1 MLFRSDGDLT
11 AGETV
16 TAGAITVGSKFIIQS
31 VGTTNFTLIGASSNT
46 VGTIF
51 TATGAGTGTGVVSA
65 LSSQG
70 TGTVIEQQQFDY
82 GPFDFNEI
90 SASINYSFTVQA
102 FDGANY
108 DTQTYLLQV
117 QSRTGWTADNTT
129 STVDDSY
136 ISADSGNVYLPVIT
150 NTTTTLPVGRQNSYY
165 AFKIDGYD
173 FSGDTITYSV
183 TPTAGTF
190 DAGGFDPLN
199 AGAGNNGMPGSFDLV
214 GNTAVNLPGV
224 ILDQQSG
231 WIYGKLATQTAA
243 IQDYTFGITVSKVVN
258 GQTYNSNSTTFTLP
272 VLGDVNNTVNW
283 VTPSDLG
290 SIDNGSVSELS
301 VVAVSELGT
310 GLVYSLL
317 DQSDVSVR
325 LPQGLTL
332 LPSGEI
338 SGRVSFE
345 AFSIDGRTITF
356 DGGSTTVDTTY
367 TFTVLASTVDGT
379 ASSTREFTVKL
390 NIVDQNP
397 YVNLYLTASPSHS
410 QINYYNSII
419 NNTEIFNPAYIYRPT
434 DPWFGVNTSLEM
446 LFLSGLNTATLEE
459 YQQAIALNH

>member
-1 MLFRSDGDLT
+1 M
-11 AGETV
+11 
-16 TAGAITVGSKFIIQS
+16 
-31 VGTTNFTLIGASSNT
+31 
-46 VGTIF
+46 
-51 TATGAGTGTGVVSA
+51 TGVQTCA
-65 LSSQG
+65 LP
-70 TGTVIEQQQFDY
+70 IF
-82 GPFDFNEI
+82 
-90 SASINYSFTVQA
+90 
-102 FDGANY
+102 
-108 DTQTYLLQV
+108 
-117 QSRTGWTADNTT
+117 
-129 STVDDSY
+129 
-136 ISADSGNVYLPVIT
+136 
-150 NTTTTLPVGRQNSYY
+150 
-165 AFKIDGYD
+165 
-173 FSGDTITYSV
+173 
-183 TPTAGTF
+183 
-190 DAGGFDPLN
+190 
-199 AGAGNNGMPGSFDLV
+199 
-214 GNTAVNLPGV
+214 NLPGV